1 MISIIIPMYN
11 AENYIEKCLRS
22 VLDQTFTDIEV
33 IVINDGSTDGSEA
46 IVRSIA
52 EGDLRVHLFSQD
64 NHGLV
69 NARKQGIKRS
79 RGEYV
84 LFVDADDWISENAVE
99 ELYKLALDNNADV
112 VASGAMKAYLF
123 EGSNEVIPEEI
134 PEESLDENGRFW
146 GSYKETN
153 IAEPGLYRGEKLE
166 ELKSKLFCME
176 ETFCMALLPYL
187 WNKLWKRELIERFVL
202 AADERI
208 TVGEDVA
215 IGFPAILASGSL
227 VVTNACYYYYRQNN
241 ASMMK
246 TIGDEQAEYENAKRL
261 DSYLR
266 DKCDELGYLDQVGA
280 GLDRFLF
287 NQVCT
292 RAYSVL
298 NRGKECQG
306 LYPFMDQMPENLV
319 IYGAGEL
326 GKAVYRYASGKT
338 NVKAWIDGRAD
349 IYQRLGMPVI
359 SINEYIPDAQDTIV
373 VAVFRKKSVDAIVKD
388 LADKGARE
396 ENIHSIIGLL

>member
-11 AENYIEKCLRS
+11 AENYIEKCLKS
-22 VLDQTFTDIEV
+22 VLDQSFADIEV

-52 EGDLRVHLFSQD
+52 EGDLRVHLFSQE

-69 NARKQGIKRS
+69 NARKQGIERS

-84 LFVDADDWISENAVE
+84 LFVDADDWISEKAVE
-99 ELYKLALDNNADV
+99 ELYKLALDNDAEV
-112 VASGAMKAYLF
+112 VVSGAMKAYLF
-123 EGSNEVIPEEI
+123 EKAK
-134 PEESLDENGRFW
+134 EES
-146 GSYKETN
+146 N
-153 IAEPGLYRGEKLE
+153 IAEPGLYLGDKLE

-176 ETFCMALLPYL
+176 ETFCLALLPYL

-298 NRGKECQG
+298 NRGKECQE

-396 ENIHSIIGLL
+396 ENIHSINIPETLDL

>member
-1 MISIIIPMYN
+1 M
-11 AENYIEKCLRS
+11 
-22 VLDQTFTDIEV
+22 
-33 IVINDGSTDGSEA
+33 
-46 IVRSIA
+46 
-52 EGDLRVHLFSQD
+52 
-64 NHGLV
+64 
-69 NARKQGIKRS
+69 
-79 RGEYV
+79 
-84 LFVDADDWISENAVE
+84 
-99 ELYKLALDNNADV
+99 
-112 VASGAMKAYLF
+112 
-123 EGSNEVIPEEI
+123 
-134 PEESLDENGRFW
+134 
-146 GSYKETN
+146 
-153 IAEPGLYRGEKLE
+153 
-166 ELKSKLFCME
+166 
-176 ETFCMALLPYL
+176 
-187 WNKLWKRELIERFVL
+187 L

-298 NRGKECQG
+298 NKEKGCQG

-388 LADKGARE
+388 LADKGACE

>member
-11 AENYIEKCLRS
+11 TENYIEKCLKS
-22 VLDQTFTDIEV
+22 VLDQSFADIEV
-33 IVINDGSTDGSEA
+33 IVINDGSTDASEA

-52 EGDLRVHLFSQD
+52 EGDLRVHLFSQE

-69 NARKQGIKRS
+69 HARKQGIRHAT
-79 RGEYV
+79 GEYV

-99 ELYKLALDNNADV
+99 ELFKLASDNDADV
-112 VASGAMKAYLF
+112 VASGATKAYLF
-123 EGSNEVIPEEI
+123 ENSDEEFR
-134 PEESLDENGRFW
+134 EESSEENG
-146 GSYKETN
+146 SYWTFLKEAN

-166 ELKSKLFCME
+166 ELKRKLFCME
-176 ETFCMALLPYL
+176 ETFCLALLPYL

-215 IGFPAILASGSL
+215 IGFPAILASESL
-227 VVTNACYYYYRQNN
+227 VVTNACFYFYRQSN
-241 ASMMK
+241 ASMLK

>member
-33 IVINDGSTDGSEA
+33 IVINDGSTDGSEVM
-46 IVRSIA
+46 VRSIA
-52 EGDLRVHLFSQD
+52 EGDLRVHLFSQE

-69 NARKQGIKRS
+69 NARKQGIKSS

-99 ELYKLALDNNADV
+99 ELYNLALDNDADV

-123 EGSNEVIPEEI
+123 EGSNEEI
-134 PEESLDENGRFW
+134 PEKSLDENGRYW
-146 GSYKETN
+146 GCYKETN
-153 IAEPGLYRGEKLE
+153 ITEPGLYCGEKLE

-246 TIGDEQAEYENAKRL
+246 TIGDEQAEYDNAERL

>member
-396 ENIHSIIGLL
+396 ENIHSIIEN